1 MSQAQDI
8 SRPPRRPTS
17 AGQGNGGE
25 PSHDDR
31 LLDVDGA
38 AEYLGVTAA
47 FVRRLVLEK
56 RIRYYKLGKFV
67 RFRTGDLDAF
77 VEAGRHEPV
86 DPWVH
91 AGSTARGATGRASAQ
106 RTTTAR
112 PLRSA
117 SSREGKA
124 SRS

>member
-1 MSQAQDI
+1 M
-8 SRPPRRPTS
+8 
-17 AGQGNGGE
+17 
-25 PSHDDR
+25 
-31 LLDVDGA
+31 DGA

-91 AGSTARGATGRASAQ
+91 IRSTVRRATGRATAQ
-106 RTTTAR
+106 RSKSAIRIRTTPSR
-112 PLRSA
+112 QGMA
-117 SSREGKA
+117 SGS
-124 SRS
+124 